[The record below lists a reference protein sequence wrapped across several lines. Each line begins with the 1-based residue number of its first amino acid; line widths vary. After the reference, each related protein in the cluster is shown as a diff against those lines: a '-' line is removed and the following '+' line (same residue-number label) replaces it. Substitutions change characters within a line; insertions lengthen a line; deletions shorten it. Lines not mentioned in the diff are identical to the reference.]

1 MAMYESSPFGSGETT
16 SFVPPSDTI
25 SVPCVL
31 IDAHRILARMKL
43 STLLRLTSDP
53 QKTEKPKERIQDYR
67 LQQAYSMR
75 RIVQREFQGIKI
87 RNVPKFADYLA
98 KVQSGEIQGL
108 APAIKLYCPGKIVVN
123 EEQDGRAMAYI
134 SLADELVAYDGET
147 QLAAWFALLADTGAA
162 IRDVTVPVD
171 ISFDRELGWARQVWH
186 DVNVF
191 GSRPNAA
198 LSLSMDA
205 RDPINQIADQVER
218 EIPFYAGQINKMK
231 RQVKPGEGYFTL
243 TTIRGACV
251 TLAKGISG
259 ISLGMKP
266 VPGLKAEDLEN
277 LSLVAVEFFT
287 AIAATIG
294 EAIQNPKMLAN
305 APAVFPA
312 IGALG
317 HDLLD
322 VPDQTVRAAKLRG
335 IMGSL
340 TEVNWTK
347 GHHWNGIAGKITTK
361 VNELTGQTRSRFALG
376 GPKEVSYNVFKAL
389 SDPKS
394 PGYAQIRNPKAT
406 GLDELETPV
415 AGDEA
420 QVGVPEEVATAA

>member
-1 MAMYESSPFGSGETT
+1 MT
-16 SFVPPSDTI
+16 FVPPSDAI
-25 SVPCVL
+25 AIPCVL
-31 IDAHRILARMKL
+31 IDSHRILARMRL

-53 QKTEKPKERIQDYR
+53 RKTEKPKERVQDYR

-75 RIVQREFQGIKI
+75 RIVQREFQGIKV
-87 RNVPKFADYLA
+87 RNVPKFAEYLS
-98 KVQSGEIQGL
+98 KVHKGEIQGL
-108 APAIKLYCPGKIVVN
+108 APAIKLYCPGVIVVN
-123 EEQDGRAMAYI
+123 EEPDGRAIAYI

-147 QLAAWFALLADTGAA
+147 QLAAWFALLANSGDEFRDTP
-162 IRDVTVPVD
+162 IPVD
-171 ISFDRELGWARQVWH
+171 ISFDQTLDWARQVWH

-205 RDPINQIADQVER
+205 RDPINQIADQLEKD
-218 EIPFYAGQINKMK
+218 IPFYSGQINKMK

-243 TTIRGACV
+243 TTVRGACV

-259 ISLGMKP
+259 IALGMKP
-266 VPGLKAEDLEN
+266 VPGLTSDDAEN
-277 LSLVAVEFFT
+277 IGQVANEFFT

-294 EAIQNPKMLAN
+294 EAIQNPRMLAN

-317 HDLLD
+317 HDLLEVED
-322 VPDQTVRAAKLRG
+322 PTVRAAKIRG
-335 IMGSL
+335 IMTSL
-340 TEVNWTK
+340 AEVNWNK

-361 VNELTGQTRSRFALG
+361 TNEETGQSRSRFALG
-376 GPKEVSYNVFKAL
+376 GPKEVSYNVYKAL
-389 SDPKS
+389 SDPRS

-406 GLDELETPV
+406 GL
-415 AGDEA
+415 GDEIDLAGLFPRTEA
-420 QVGVPEEVATAA
+420 QLAEAEAL